1 MKKIILFL
9 LILIFTTSIPV
20 KAESVK
26 LDSYTNGKFLL
37 WDNKKQKIII
47 LPQVITFTNKIKEIM
62 NIDDINIQPSFDFYL
77 DCATKSKINYPYIN
91 YYIDFKKQDKPITI
105 ILSFTRNKKLYKVVI
120 LKGNKAINN
129 SKITIKDIKDK
140 DIKTLFNIIKTC
152 FNEDIK
158 KAYSTKQSG
167 WKKVKNSLGYEVI
180 NHSLNKYINRF
191 DIYQHFYTKELYNE
205 LFSQSL
211 IFPNFSS
218 FNEFTKFSEIRIT
231 NQNDKDIQLLS
242 DKIVLNKNRLS
253 VIFNNLDFTGES
265 LTYGFNYFNDKKP
278 FIYYTKNLE
287 NKKGIQIFNK
297 DVQNKINEAIE
308 NNKTEISFNNYSL
321 TVQVKDN
328 ILTVFIN

>member
-105 ILSFTRNKKLYKVVI
+105 ILSFTRNKKLYKVII
-120 LKGNKAINN
+120 LKGDKAINN

-158 KAYSTKQSG
+158 KAYSTKQSS
-167 WKKVKNSLGYEVI
+167 WKKVKNS
-180 NHSLNKYINRF
+180 
-191 DIYQHFYTKELYNE
+191 
-205 LFSQSL
+205 
-211 IFPNFSS
+211 
-218 FNEFTKFSEIRIT
+218 
-231 NQNDKDIQLLS
+231 
-242 DKIVLNKNRLS
+242 
-253 VIFNNLDFTGES
+253 
-265 LTYGFNYFNDKKP
+265 
-278 FIYYTKNLE
+278 
-287 NKKGIQIFNK
+287 
-297 DVQNKINEAIE
+297 
-308 NNKTEISFNNYSL
+308 
-321 TVQVKDN
+321 
-328 ILTVFIN
+328 

>member
-1 MKKIILFL
+1 M
-9 LILIFTTSIPV
+9 
-20 KAESVK
+20 
-26 LDSYTNGKFLL
+26 
-37 WDNKKQKIII
+37 
-47 LPQVITFTNKIKEIM
+47 
-62 NIDDINIQPSFDFYL
+62 
-77 DCATKSKINYPYIN
+77 
-91 YYIDFKKQDKPITI
+91 
-105 ILSFTRNKKLYKVVI
+105 
-120 LKGNKAINN
+120 
-129 SKITIKDIKDK
+129 
-140 DIKTLFNIIKTC
+140 
-152 FNEDIK
+152 
-158 KAYSTKQSG
+158 
-167 WKKVKNSLGYEVI
+167 
-180 NHSLNKYINRF
+180 
-191 DIYQHFYTKELYNE
+191 
-205 LFSQSL
+205 FSQSL

-287 NKKGIQIFNK
+287 NKKEIQIFNK
-297 DVQNKINEAIE
+297 DIQNKINEAIE